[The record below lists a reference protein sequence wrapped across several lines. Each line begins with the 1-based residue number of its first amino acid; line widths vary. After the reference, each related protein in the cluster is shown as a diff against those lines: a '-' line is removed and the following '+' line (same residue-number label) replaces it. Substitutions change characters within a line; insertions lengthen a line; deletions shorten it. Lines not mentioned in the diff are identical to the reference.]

1 MIDHSFWEVLVDGG
15 LIVVVVA
22 SLYLLM
28 AALGLW
34 GLFQLLTGKGRW
46 PKDTNRGLG
55 LVKLCVAI
63 SSLGLP
69 VLVLA
74 FGLLWAGLEW
84 RLRRS

>member
-1 MIDHSFWEVLVDGG
+1 
-15 LIVVVVA
+15 
-22 SLYLLM
+22 M

-46 PKDTNRGLG
+46 PTDTNR
-55 LVKLCVAI
+55 A
-63 SSLGLP
+63 LP
-69 VLVLA
+69 